1 MVKNRPSRRSAGRLL
16 AIGTGLTAASYA
28 FCAGMTCYRHGRLAR
43 PRNPQE
49 EDALLD
55 RFMPVYEAAE
65 RHHCRVAAPQ
75 GLHWRENQSPLQ
87 EEGGLDASH
96 HSGISRRG
104 VEKCFFLTSSLI
116 G

>member
-87 EEGGLDASH
+87 EEGGPGCKSPLWDLTER
-96 HSGISRRG
+96 SGE
-104 VEKCFFLTSSLI
+104 VFFLTSSLI